1 MYRSRVPALLV
12 LVALVALPAC
22 REDEPAG
29 GSGGQSVSIESPAD
43 GADVTSPIQLT
54 LSATGAEIGPPDTG
68 DMHFHVYVGD
78 SDQYA
83 VVTSTTGSVDASP
96 GEQTIRVVLAQPN
109 HEETSVSTSITVNV
123 TSSTGGG
130 GGGDDGGGG
139 GGGYGYNR

>member
-1 MYRSRVPALLV
+1 MHTSRLSVLLV

-22 REDEPAG
+22 RQDEPAG
-29 GSGGQSVSIESPAD
+29 GSGGQSVTIVSPAD

-54 LSATGAEIGPPDTG
+54 LSADGAEIGPPETG
-68 DMHFHVYVGD
+68 DMHFHLYVGD
-78 SDQYA
+78 SDQYE
-83 VVTSTTGSVDASP
+83 VLTSTTGSVDAST

-109 HEETSVSTSITVNV
+109 HDETSVETSITVNV

-130 GGGDDGGGG
+130 GGGG

>member
-1 MYRSRVPALLV
+1 MLSSRRSALLV

-22 REDEPAG
+22 RQNEPAG
-29 GSGGQSVSIESPAD
+29 GSGGQSVTIVTPAD

-68 DMHFHVYVGD
+68 DMHFHLYVGD
-78 SDQYA
+78 SDQYE
-83 VVTSTTGSVDASP
+83 VLTSTTGSVDAST

-109 HEETSVSTSITVNV
+109 HEETSAETSITVNV

-130 GGGDDGGGG
+130 GGGG

>member
-1 MYRSRVPALLV
+1 MHRSRLSVLLV

-22 REDEPAG
+22 RKDEPAG
-29 GSGGQSVSIESPAD
+29 GSGGQSVTIVSPED

-54 LSATGAEIGPPDTG
+54 LSATGAEIGPPETG

-78 SDQYA
+78 SDQYE
-83 VVTSTTGSVDASP
+83 VVTSTTGSVDAST

-109 HEETSVSTSITVNV
+109 HEETSASTSITVNV

-130 GGGDDGGGG
+130 GGGGG